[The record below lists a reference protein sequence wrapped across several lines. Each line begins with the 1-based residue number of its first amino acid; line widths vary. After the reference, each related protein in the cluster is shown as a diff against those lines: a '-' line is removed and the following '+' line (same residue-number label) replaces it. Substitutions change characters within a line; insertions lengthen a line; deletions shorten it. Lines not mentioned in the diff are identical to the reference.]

1 MKTKR
6 YDLPTDYEVVQT
18 LATLT
23 GVNRAAWDALSETF
37 AVEFDTAGGA
47 KIFLGFSPEAI
58 ETLIADLQIALA
70 TRLDMP
76 SA

>member
-1 MKTKR
+1 MVKKQ
-6 YDLPTDYEVVQT
+6 YNLPTDYEAVQT

-58 ETLIADLQIALA
+58 ATLIADLQTALT
-70 TRLDMP
+70 TRSDMP
-76 SA
+76 SV